1 MIYPRLPIPD
11 HFDPEALTS
20 FWKVPYDKR
29 AAGAERWAEKHG
41 VPPAAADRT
50 RICLVAVD
58 VQNTFCLPGFELFV
72 SGSSGQGAV
81 DDNRR
86 LCEFIYRNLGA
97 ITTIFPTLDSHQA
110 LQIFHSLFLVDAE
123 GSHPPPMTQVTAAEV
138 EEGRWRVDARAAA
151 AIGMKPEEA
160 NRFLDHYT
168 RRLEASGK
176 FSLTIWP
183 YHAMLGGL
191 GHALVSSVEEAIFFH
206 SVARF
211 ARVGFEIKGA
221 NPLTEHY
228 SVLGPEITEGP
239 DGDQIAEHNEEL
251 VETLLAFDVVII
263 AGQAKSHCVAWTI
276 DDLLRGID
284 RRDRDLARRVYLLED
299 CTSPVV
305 VSGIVDYTES
315 ANLAFERFSQAG
327 MHIVRSTTPINEWP
341 DLGKATL
348 ARA

>member
-1 MIYPRLPIPD
+1 MIYPQLPVPD

-20 FWKVPYDKR
+20 AWKVAYEER
-29 AAGAERWAEKHG
+29 AAEAERWTAEHG
-41 VPPAAADRT
+41 IPPAAHDRT
-50 RICLVAVD
+50 RVCLVAVD
-58 VQNTFCLPGFELFV
+58 VQNTFCLPDFELFV
-72 SGSSGQGAV
+72 GGSSGKGAV

-86 LCEFIYRNLGA
+86 LCEFLYRNLGA
-97 ITTIFPTLDSHQA
+97 ITTIVPTLDSHQA
-110 LQIFHSLFLVDAE
+110 LQIFHSLFLVDEE
-123 GSHPPPMTQVTAAEV
+123 GSHPAPMTQVTAAQV
-138 EEGRWRVDARAAA
+138 REGHWRVDPRAADA
-151 AIGMKPEEA
+151 VGMTPSEA
-160 NRFLDHYT
+160 DRYLAHYT
-168 RRLEASGK
+168 ASLEASGK

-191 GHALVSSVEEAIFFH
+191 GHALVSSLEEAIFFH

-211 ARVGFEIKGA
+211 ARVGFEIKGS

-228 SVLGPEITEGP
+228 SVLGPEVTEGP
-239 DGDQIAEHNEEL
+239 DGREIAKHNEPL

-284 RRDRDLARRVYLLED
+284 RRDRELARRVYLLED

-305 VSGIVDYTES
+305 VPGVVDYSES
-315 ANLAFERFSQAG
+315 ADLAFERFSQAG

-341 DLGKATL
+341 DIGEVALS
-348 ARA
+348 RQ

>member
-1 MIYPRLPIPD
+1 MIYPQLPIPG
-11 HFDPEALTS
+11 HFDPEALTG
-20 FWKVPYDKR
+20 FWRVPYDER
-29 AAGAERWAEKHG
+29 AAEAERWAVEHG
-41 VPPAAADRT
+41 VPPAASDRT
-50 RICLVAVD
+50 RICLIAVD
-58 VQNTFCLPGFELFV
+58 IQNTFCLPDFELFV
-72 SGSSGQGAV
+72 GGRTGQGAV

-97 ITTIFPTLDSHQA
+97 ITTIVPTLDSHQA
-110 LQIFHSLFLVDAE
+110 LQIFHSLFLVDNA
-123 GSHPPPMTQVTAAEV
+123 GSHPPPMTQVTAVEV
-138 EEGRWRVDARAAA
+138 ERGRWRVDPRAAA
-151 AIGMKPEEA
+151 AIGMDPDEA
-160 NRFLDHYT
+160 NRYLEHYT
-168 RRLEASGK
+168 RTLEVSGK

-228 SVLGPEITEGP
+228 SVLGPEITQGP
-239 DGDQIAEHNEEL
+239 DGHEIARYNEDL
-251 VETLLAFDVVII
+251 VERLLAFDLVIV

-284 RRDRDLARRVYLLED
+284 RRDRELARRVYLLED

-305 VSGIVDYTES
+305 VPGVVDYSES
-315 ANLAFERFSQAG
+315 ADLAFERFSQAG

-341 DLGKATL
+341 DLDKATL